1 MAKEKIDLTGFI
13 NEDIELEI
21 DGEVFLIP
29 TDPDVESWVF
39 LLNYISG
46 TFNAEDFMEAQ
57 RKIVISLIVN
67 NNKDKKIDVAG
78 LKKKLG
84 ATALEN
90 FMKPYTKILI
100 RKGILKEVKKK
111 INFPKMKPRKKLKKN
126 QSN

>member
-13 NEDIELEI
+13 NEDIELAI
-21 DGEVFLIP
+21 DDEVFLIP

-46 TFNAEDFMEAQ
+46 TFNTEDIIEAQ
-57 RKIVISLIVN
+57 RKIIISLIVN
-67 NNKDKKIDVAG
+67 NNKGKKFDITN

-90 FMKPYTKILI
+90 FMKSYTRVLI
-100 RKGILKEVKKK
+100 DKGVLTEVKKK
-111 INFPKMKPRKKLKKN
+111 INFPKMGKRPKKN
-126 QSN
+126 QSS

>member
-1 MAKEKIDLTGFI
+1 MKQKIDLTGFI
-13 NEDIELEI
+13 NEDIELAI
-21 DGEVFLIP
+21 DDEVFLIP

-46 TFNAEDFMEAQ
+46 TFNTEDIIEAQ
-57 RKIVISLIVN
+57 RKIIISLIVN
-67 NNKDKKIDVAG
+67 NNKGKNFDIAN

-90 FMKPYTKILI
+90 FMKSYTKILI
-100 RKGILKEVKKK
+100 DKGILKEVKKK
-111 INFPKMKPRKKLKKN
+111 INFPKMKKRPKKN